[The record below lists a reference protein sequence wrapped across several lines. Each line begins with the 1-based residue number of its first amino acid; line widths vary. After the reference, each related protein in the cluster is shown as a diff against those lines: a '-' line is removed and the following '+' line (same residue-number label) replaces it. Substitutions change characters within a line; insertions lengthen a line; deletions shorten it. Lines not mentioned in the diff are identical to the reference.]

1 MKTAKL
7 LKKAITITALP
18 LLLSL
23 APALGGCGGA
33 GVSSVAQGQ
42 RYESG
47 DPTYDEFFRQV
58 HELSVQLSVA
68 PKAESQLRMAL
79 GKELGVEPEDDDE
92 PAAPVAATT
101 PAPTSMDGTPAA
113 PSPTDAYEAQLK
125 QSAINA
131 IPGASTVNAISAQVD
146 QAKQTVGQFKAL
158 FGGGSAQSPQPAAA
172 KPAAKPVKKAPKAPS
187 ASLVAKAVK
196 TRAKK
201 LDFEMKLTIVDAK
214 EAKTRMLTH
223 GESADGVKLA
233 KAVEETAQG
242 ELELVAKMQTAKKKL
257 EKLASLGAAL
267 EANADVTFRKSR
279 AKQSEVK
286 KNLADA
292 KALIELMETRANDV
306 SKKAELMVAKLEQA
320 AAAELAE
327 PAQSETSAVAQ
338 AEVKAAP
345 AKAEAPRAEP
355 EKKAKS
361 EEPEKKAKP
370 KPQPQ
375 PQRARAT
382 APKTAMADFE
392 P

>member
-1 MKTAKL
+1 MNTTKL
-7 LKKAITITALP
+7 LKKAITISALP

-214 EAKTRMLTH
+214 EAKTKMLTH

-233 KAVEETAQG
+233 KLVEETAQG

-257 EKLASLGAAL
+257 EKLATLGAAL

-320 AAAELAE
+320 AAADLAE
-327 PAQSETSAVAQ
+327 PPQAEASAVAQQ

-361 EEPEKKAKP
+361 EEPEKRAKP
-370 KPQPQ
+370 KAQ
-375 PQRARAT
+375 PQRARGA